1 MAQSV
6 EQAPPAS
13 APDLSSGAVRLT
25 YVGHA
30 TVLIEMDGMR
40 LLTDPWLR
48 ARLGPLRRVPALPA
62 PASYASLDAVLISHS
77 HVDHLDAASL
87 RLLAGTPRVIAAPG
101 CRAVLARAGFT
112 NVEELVPGEATT
124 VGTVRVVATAAQHV
138 NSRSAT
144 RAAGPSLG
152 FVCVGQASVYFAGD
166 TALFAGMRD
175 LWPGID
181 VALIPVAGIGPRQ
194 PEHKHLGPLTAARA
208 LTLLR
213 PKVAIPIHWGTMVVP
228 GNRRLQAYSRQAGY
242 HFARHAAEIA
252 PDVHTIVLAPG
263 ETTEVRI
270 WNGSGSTSLDATGR
284 VG

>member
-1 MAQSV
+1 MPAAGP
-6 EQAPPAS
+6 AP
-13 APDLSSGAVRLT
+13 GAVRLT

-30 TVLIEMDGMR
+30 TVLLELDGVR

-48 ARLGPLRRVPALPA
+48 ARLGPLRRVMPLPA
-62 PASYASLDAVLISHS
+62 PESYAALDAVLISHA

-112 NVEELVPGEATT
+112 DIEELVPGEATT
-124 VGTVRVVATAAQHV
+124 VGTVRVVATPAQHV

-152 FVCVGQASVYFAGD
+152 FVCVGRTSVYFAGD
-166 TALFAGMRD
+166 TALFAGMRT
-175 LWPGID
+175 LWPGMD

-228 GNRRLQAYSRQAGY
+228 GNRRLQAHSRLAGV
-242 HFARHAAEIA
+242 HFARHAAELA

-263 ETTEVRI
+263 DTTTVRI
-270 WNGSGSTSLDATGR
+270 WSRPGSATLDAAGR
-284 VG
+284 VR